1 MSEISIQV
9 VAYTDGDIIGRIMS
23 YYLRQITENNTYNL
37 STGKANKLDEI
48 IRVIGLVGKEK
59 YSYEKK

>member
-1 MSEISIQV
+1 LSEISIQV

-48 IRVIGLVGKEK
+48 IRVIGLVVKEK
-59 YSYEKK
+59 YSYEK